1 MEIVGDKF
9 EFVDFVLYQLWKVE
23 SSTKERLM
31 STNLEDIGITATQN
45 PQVFLKNIIFN
56 DGTKLPLNYNSI
68 IVFTGANNSGKS
80 QVLRD
85 VETGLDK
92 SNSSPTI
99 VIKDIEYDFLGT
111 IDEATFLK
119 EHFNV
124 NQNGYYEI
132 FESGIAFDKIT
143 LRSWWENRTFY
154 NGLHLLFIKRLST
167 ERRLTSSNA
176 LQRND
181 HPERNPIYKLNQ
193 NELLAQKLSDYFRQA
208 FGYDLI
214 VNRSDMRTIPLHTGK
229 APDKTAFTI
238 ANQDEYY
245 NQVTK
250 LPKLQEQGDG
260 MRSFASILLD
270 TFTSEYSITLIDEPE
285 AFLHP
290 PQARLLGKM
299 LANNNPDNRQLLIST
314 HSEEFLKGLLD
325 ANSENVTV
333 IRINRDNNINGMS
346 LLQNDKIKKLWGNP
360 ILRYSNILS
369 GLFHEK
375 VVVCESD
382 YDCLFYQAIIDS
394 IYEHKNEIAPDILF
408 THCGGKTR
416 IKDVVSALKAVNV
429 PVAAICDFDLLN
441 ASQNFK
447 PITASFGIDW
457 GVVLST
463 DMKIIYDSMN
473 AKSSSANNAWDQIKK
488 VGKAGFTGNE
498 PAAYEKVEA
507 ACKSAGL
514 FVVPV
519 GEMECFD
526 KTVNREKKDWVYHVL
541 ENYDLATEEKLEE
554 ARKFVQVI
562 VDYKSL

>member
-1 MEIVGDKF
+1 MRMNLGDN
-9 EFVDFVLYQLWKVE
+9 E
-23 SSTKERLM
+23 T
-31 STNLEDIGITATQN
+31 TAIQK
-45 PQVFLKNIIFN
+45 PQVFLKNITFN
-56 DGTKLPLNYNSI
+56 DETKLSLNYNSI

-85 VETGLDK
+85 VETDLDK
-92 SNSSPTI
+92 SNSFPTI
-99 VIKDIEYDFLGT
+99 VIIDTEHEFLGN
-111 IDEATFLK
+111 IDEATFFR

-124 NQNGYYEI
+124 NQQGYYEA
-132 FESGIAFDKIT
+132 FESGGIFRKST
-143 LRSWWENRTFY
+143 LHDCWKNRTFY

-176 LQRND
+176 LQRNNY
-181 HPERNPIYKLNQ
+181 PERNPIYKLNQ
-193 NELLAQKLSDYFRQA
+193 SESLAQKLSEYFRQA
-208 FGYDLI
+208 FGSDLV
-214 VNRSDMRTIPLHTGK
+214 VNRNDMRTIPLHTGQ

-238 ANQDEYY
+238 AEQDEYY
-245 NQVTK
+245 SQVNK
-250 LPKLQEQGDG
+250 LPKLQDQGDG

-299 LANNNPDNRQLLIST
+299 LANNNPNDRQLLIST
-314 HSEEFLKGLLD
+314 HSEDFLQGLLD
-325 ANSENVTV
+325 ANSDNVTV
-333 IRINRDNNINGMS
+333 IRINRDSNINRMS
-346 LLQNDKIKKLWGNP
+346 VLQNDKIKKLWSNP

-382 YDCLFYQAIIDS
+382 YDCLFYQAIIDA

-416 IKDVVSALKAVNV
+416 IKDVVTALKAVNV

-441 ASQNFK
+441 SSNIFK
-447 PITASFGIDW
+447 PITASFGINW
-457 GVVLST
+457 NVTLSA

-473 AKSSSANNAWDQIKK
+473 GKSSGANNAWDQIKK
-488 VGKAGFTGNE
+488 IGKSGFTGNE

-526 KTVNREKKDWVYHVL
+526 KTVNSEKKEWVYHVL
-541 ENYDLATEEKLEE
+541 ENYDLATEAKLEE
-554 ARKFVQVI
+554 ARKFVQEI
-562 VDYKSL
+562 VDYKPL

>member
-1 MEIVGDKF
+1 
-9 EFVDFVLYQLWKVE
+9 
-23 SSTKERLM
+23 M
-31 STNLEDIGITATQN
+31 STNLEDIGITAIQN

-56 DGTKLPLNYNSI
+56 DGTQLHLNYNSV

-85 VETGLDK
+85 VETGLDE

-119 EHFNV
+119 GRFNV
-124 NQNGYYEI
+124 KQNGYYEM
-132 FESGIAFDKIT
+132 FESGLTFEKSV

-167 ERRLTSSNA
+167 ECRLTSSNA

-181 HPERNPIYKLNQ
+181 HPEQNPIYKLNQ
-193 NELLAQKLSDYFRQA
+193 NESLAQKLSDYFRQA

-214 VNRSDMRTIPLHTGK
+214 VNRSDMRTIPLHTGQ

-290 PQARLLGKM
+290 SQARLLGKM

-333 IRINRDNNINGMS
+333 IRINRDSNINRMS
-346 LLQNDKIKKLWGNP
+346 VLQNDKIKKLWGNP

-429 PVAAICDFDLLN
+429 PVAAICDFDILN

-447 PITASFGIDW
+447 LITASFGIDW
-457 GVVLST
+457 GVELSA

-473 AKSSSANNAWDQIKK
+473 AKSSIANNAWNQIKK

-498 PAAYEKVEA
+498 PVAYEKVEA
-507 ACKSAGL
+507 VCKSAGL

-526 KTVNREKKDWVYHVL
+526 KTVNREKKDWVHHVL
-541 ENYDLATEEKLEE
+541 ENYNLATEEKLEE

-562 VDYKSL
+562 VDYKPL

>member
-1 MEIVGDKF
+1 
-9 EFVDFVLYQLWKVE
+9 
-23 SSTKERLM
+23 M
-31 STNLEDIGITATQN
+31 STNLEDSVITTIQK
-45 PQVFLKNIIFN
+45 PQVFLKSIIFN
-56 DGTKLPLNYNSI
+56 DETQLPLNYNSV

-119 EHFNV
+119 GRFNV
-124 NQNGYYEI
+124 KQNGYYEI
-132 FESGIAFDKIT
+132 FESGLAFEKSI

-167 ERRLTSSNA
+167 ECRLTSSNA

-193 NELLAQKLSDYFRQA
+193 NESLAQKLSDYFRQA

-214 VNRSDMRTIPLHTGK
+214 VNRSDMRTIPLHTGQ

-333 IRINRDNNINGMS
+333 IRINRDSNINRMS
-346 LLQNDKIKKLWGNP
+346 VLQNDKIKKLWGNP

-447 PITASFGIDW
+447 LITASFGIDW
-457 GVVLST
+457 GVVLSA

-473 AKSSSANNAWDQIKK
+473 AKSSSANNAWNQIKK

-498 PAAYEKVEA
+498 PVAYEKVEA

-526 KTVNREKKDWVYHVL
+526 KTVNKEKKDWVYHVL

-562 VDYKSL
+562 VDYKPL

>member
-1 MEIVGDKF
+1 
-9 EFVDFVLYQLWKVE
+9 
-23 SSTKERLM
+23 M
-31 STNLEDIGITATQN
+31 STNLEDSGITTIQK
-45 PQVFLKNIIFN
+45 PQVFLKSIIFN
-56 DGTKLPLNYNSI
+56 DGTQLPLNCNSV

-92 SNSSPTI
+92 SNSFPTI

-111 IDEATFLK
+111 IDEETFLG
-119 EHFNV
+119 ERFNK
-124 NQNGYYEI
+124 NQQGYYKI
-132 FESGIAFDKIT
+132 FESGNTFDKIT
-143 LRSWWENRTFY
+143 LQSYWQNHTFY
-154 NGLHLLFIKRLST
+154 NGFHLLFIKRLST

-176 LQRND
+176 LQRNVQ
-181 HPERNPIYKLNQ
+181 PERNPIYKLNQ
-193 NELLAQKLSDYFRQA
+193 SESLAQKLSDYFRQA

-214 VNRSDMRTIPLHTGK
+214 VNRNDMQTIPLHTGQ

-314 HSEEFLKGLLD
+314 HSQDFLQGLLD
-325 ANSENVTV
+325 ADSENVTV
-333 IRINRDNNINGMS
+333 IRINRDSDINRMS
-346 LLQNDKIKKLWGNP
+346 VLQNDQIKKLWGNP

-382 YDCLFYQAIIDS
+382 YDCLFYQAIMDA
-394 IYEHKNEIAPDILF
+394 IYEYKNEIAPDILF

-429 PVAAICDFDLLN
+429 PVAAICDFDLLD
-441 ASQNFK
+441 AKRNFK

-457 GVVLST
+457 EVVLSK
-463 DMKIIYDSMN
+463 DMKFIYDSMN
-473 AKSSSANNAWDQIKK
+473 AKNNAWDHIKK
-488 VGKAGFTGNE
+488 VGKAGFTGDE

-541 ENYDLATEEKLEE
+541 ENYDLATEAKLEE

-562 VDYKSL
+562 VDYKPL

>member
-1 MEIVGDKF
+1 
-9 EFVDFVLYQLWKVE
+9 
-23 SSTKERLM
+23 M
-31 STNLEDIGITATQN
+31 STNLEDIGITAIQN

-56 DGTKLPLNYNSI
+56 DGTQLPLNNNSV

-111 IDEATFLK
+111 IDETTFLK
-119 EHFNV
+119 ERFNV
-124 NQNGYYEI
+124 KQNGYYEM
-132 FESGIAFDKIT
+132 FESGLAFEKST

-167 ERRLTSSNA
+167 ECRLTSSNA
-176 LQRND
+176 LQRDD

-193 NELLAQKLSDYFRQA
+193 NESLAQKLSDYFRQA

-214 VNRSDMRTIPLHTGK
+214 VNRSDMRTIPLHTGQ

-314 HSEEFLKGLLD
+314 HNEEFLKGLLD

-333 IRINRDNNINGMS
+333 IRINRDSNINRMS
-346 LLQNDKIKKLWGNP
+346 VLQNDKIKKLWGNP

-429 PVAAICDFDLLN
+429 PVAAICDFDILN

-447 PITASFGIDW
+447 LITASFGIDW
-457 GVVLST
+457 EVVLSA
-463 DMKIIYDSMN
+463 DMKIIYDSMD
-473 AKSSSANNAWDQIKK
+473 AKNSSANNAWDQIKK

-498 PAAYEKVEA
+498 PVAYEKVEA
-507 ACKSAGL
+507 VCKSAGL

-526 KTVNREKKDWVYHVL
+526 KTVNREKKDWVHHVL

-562 VDYKSL
+562 VDYKPL

>member
-1 MEIVGDKF
+1 
-9 EFVDFVLYQLWKVE
+9 
-23 SSTKERLM
+23 M
-31 STNLEDIGITATQN
+31 STNLEDIGITAIQN

-56 DGTKLPLNYNSI
+56 DGTQLPLNYNSV

-119 EHFNV
+119 GRFNV

-132 FESGIAFDKIT
+132 FESGLAFAKST

-167 ERRLTSSNA
+167 ECRLTSSNA

-193 NELLAQKLSDYFRQA
+193 NESLAQKLSDYFRQA

-214 VNRSDMRTIPLHTGK
+214 VNRSDMRTIPLHTGQ

-333 IRINRDNNINGMS
+333 IRINRDSNINRMS
-346 LLQNDKIKKLWGNP
+346 VLQNDKIKKLWGNP

-429 PVAAICDFDLLN
+429 PVAAICDFDILN
-441 ASQNFK
+441 ASPNFK
-447 PITASFGIDW
+447 LITASFGIDW
-457 GVVLST
+457 EVVLSA

-473 AKSSSANNAWDQIKK
+473 AKSSSANNAWNQIKK

-498 PAAYEKVEA
+498 PVAYEKVEA
-507 ACKSAGL
+507 VCKSAGL

-526 KTVNREKKDWVYHVL
+526 KTVNREKKDWVHHVL

-562 VDYKSL
+562 VDYKPL

>member
-1 MEIVGDKF
+1 
-9 EFVDFVLYQLWKVE
+9 
-23 SSTKERLM
+23 M
-31 STNLEDIGITATQN
+31 STNLEDSVITTIQK
-45 PQVFLKNIIFN
+45 PQVFLKSIIFN
-56 DGTKLPLNYNSI
+56 DETQLPLNYNSV

-85 VETGLDK
+85 VEMNLDK
-92 SNSSPTI
+92 SNSFQTI
-99 VIKDIEYDFLGT
+99 VIKDIKYDFLGT
-111 IDEATFLK
+111 IDEATFLR
-119 EHFNV
+119 ERFNV
-124 NQNGYYEI
+124 NQQGRYEI
-132 FESGIAFDKIT
+132 FESGCVFEKST
-143 LRSWWENRTFY
+143 LQEYWQNHTFY
-154 NGLHLLFIKRLST
+154 GGFHLLFVKRLST

-181 HPERNPIYKLNQ
+181 QPERNPIYKLNQ
-193 NELLAQKLSDYFRQA
+193 SESLAQKLSDYFRQA

-214 VNRSDMRTIPLHTGK
+214 VNRNDMQTIPLHIGQ

-314 HSEEFLKGLLD
+314 HSEDFLQGLLD

-333 IRINRDNNINGMS
+333 IRINRDSEINRMS
-346 LLQNDKIKKLWGNP
+346 VLQNDKIKKLWGNP

-382 YDCLFYQAIIDS
+382 YDCLFYQAIMNA
-394 IYEHKNEIAPDILF
+394 IYEYKNEIAPDILF

-447 PITASFGIDW
+447 PIIASFGIDW
-457 GVVLST
+457 GVVLSA

-473 AKSSSANNAWDQIKK
+473 AKSSDANNAWDKIKK
-488 VGKAGFTGNE
+488 VGKSGFIDNE

-526 KTVNREKKDWVYHVL
+526 KTVNKEKKDWVYHVL

-562 VDYKSL
+562 VDYKPF